1 MAHVDTA
8 KTYFLYHP
16 KRVKGFR
23 RSFLLNACLALLSP
37 FWPSPP

>member
-37 FWPSPP
+37 LLALTP